1 MWTFVSRRVD
11 DESIPLA
18 LDVIVRRLLRDV
30 ETVELELPGD
40 LLLPLEHHQ
49 RNLEV
54 KRRMLEEES
63 VSSLLRRLSELLW
76 KNTHLQTV
84 VADQAEQR
92 DDGVE
97 HGQEAQSR
105 QHVAGALLQD
115 ELVHVEE
122 RVLVVLLIAAP
133 AVLTVFLFVTLA
145 GDLNSTGIWRFIRQ
159 DSVLARFQDCHF
171 IIYLQMHFQNASRAL
186 QTAAC
191 LNTAASMSK

>member
-63 VSSLLRRLSELLW
+63 VSSLLRRPSELL
-76 KNTHLQTV
+76 
-84 VADQAEQR
+84 
-92 DDGVE
+92 
-97 HGQEAQSR
+97 
-105 QHVAGALLQD
+105 
-115 ELVHVEE
+115 
-122 RVLVVLLIAAP
+122 
-133 AVLTVFLFVTLA
+133 
-145 GDLNSTGIWRFIRQ
+145 
-159 DSVLARFQDCHF
+159 
-171 IIYLQMHFQNASRAL
+171 
-186 QTAAC
+186 
-191 LNTAASMSK
+191 